1 MKRTSLFT
9 LLLLP
14 GLAAASGPG
23 EAAFNT
29 ACARCHTVGA
39 PAPKADKAALG
50 NKAKGSKAPQAR
62 AEAGTRTNL
71 VELMSQRTPAQ
82 VLTWIQAP
90 HKVRRDTHCDTR
102 LLAPEDTG
110 ALLSYVMLS
119 VQPPAPSRQELLR
132 QERQKDAAELR
143 KLEQE
148 RQEQLRKL
156 KAAPVA
162 PAVNSTTQGKK

>member
-1 MKRTSLFT
+1 MTRMHLLT

-14 GLAAASGPG
+14 GLAAASSPG
-23 EAAFNT
+23 ESAFNT
-29 ACARCHTVGA
+29 ACASCHTVGA
-39 PAPKADKAALG
+39 PAPKGDKAASA
-50 NKAKGSKAPQAR
+50 AKGAR
-62 AEAGTRTNL
+62 AKVEPGTRTNL
-71 VELMSQRTPAQ
+71 VELMQKRTPRE
-82 VLTWIQAP
+82 VRTWVQAP

-102 LLAPEDTG
+102 LLAPEDLG

-132 QERQKDAAELR
+132 QERQKDAAALR
-143 KLEQE
+143 KQEQQ

-156 KAAPVA
+156 RAAPAA